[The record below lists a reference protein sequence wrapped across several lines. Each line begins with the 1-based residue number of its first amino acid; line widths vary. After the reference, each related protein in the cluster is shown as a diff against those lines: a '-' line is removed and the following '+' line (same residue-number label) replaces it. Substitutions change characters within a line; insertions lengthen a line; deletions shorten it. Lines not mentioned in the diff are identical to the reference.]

1 MDLANPTAHAAQA
14 YAIAGRFVPL
24 APRPTDAPPSASSLP
39 DARFDLAA
47 LTSLPS
53 AAPPAPTPTP
63 PTPTAIPAPPPV
75 AAQLR
80 LPPPTLP
87 PPPPAATTPAATT
100 PAAAPPPPAALAI
113 AIGPQAVAT
122 LSRATTLYSQTQ
134 LLTVRFGRVQPAA
147 LDPAAAETGALELP
161 PPSTLT
167 PVSQPPPAVASPPG
181 SIGLGGVYSVGGV
194 AAGPTHL
201 LGFVRGSFL
210 SVLV

>member
-53 AAPPAPTPTP
+53 AAPPTPTP
-63 PTPTAIPAPPPV
+63 PTSTAIPAPPPV

-87 PPPPAATTPAATT
+87 PPLPAAAT
-100 PAAAPPPPAALAI
+100 PAAALPPPPAALAT
-113 AIGPQAVAT
+113 AIGPQVVAT

-134 LLTVRFGRVQPAA
+134 LLTVRFGRVQPSA
-147 LDPAAAETGALELP
+147 LNPAAAETGALELP

-167 PVSQPPPAVASPPG
+167 PVSRPTPPQAASQPA
-181 SIGLGGVYSVGGV
+181 SIGLAGVYSLGGV
-194 AAGPTHL
+194 AAGPTQL

-210 SVLV
+210 NVLV